1 MFDDQARLGQPSF
14 LTDVAKKLGLDLRKF
29 EDCRKDPSTQ
39 AAVLESFEAARKYR
53 LTSTPSF
60 MIGRLVGEEFVAE
73 PLEGAQPLAEFQR
86 VIDAALASG
95 D

>member
-1 MFDDQARLGQPSF
+1 METSRIRTPPSRRSP
-14 LTDVAKKLGLDLRKF
+14 L
-29 EDCRKDPSTQ
+29 PP
-39 AAVLESFEAARKYR
+39 
-53 LTSTPSF
+53 STPSF

-86 VIDAALASG
+86 VIEAALESG